1 MTLASLLPVATASGN
16 GVATIFSVPFKI
28 FTANALVVYSIDN
41 DPASATYREETL
53 LTMGTDYSVSGVGL
67 SAGCTVTFVTAPSSG
82 VDLLFTS
89 VTALEQAT
97 AYSGSAFPASA
108 HENALDKAMRI
119 NQEQQLHIKRSLR
132 FPLQDGDDVSPQLPP
147 RGVRASKMFGFDAD
161 GDILMLDN
169 IDPETVAA
177 FKDRIADLEAIA
189 PEIEADAAAADASR
203 IAAQAAQAAAASARD
218 VTLAVKPA
226 LESNI
231 SALETGLMSLAMK
244 QAVQAG
250 DADRSILMNGW
261 LDPLTDAGQV
271 ALTGMEF
278 QSGDTGYIQHS
289 PGGTNLAVPLNLA
302 GAVGSGVSAGA
313 GVVKL
318 AATGSGNVL
327 TALTAAML
335 SNVGM
340 ADWATYFANLVSGTP
355 DDNGPYFNAANV
367 GFVIDLGVARTI
379 TGAGMYGYPAGTDTG
394 AVCTWAYADAAT
406 GPWTSVATDA
416 TYGKTG
422 WTDKMWTAAGAHRF
436 WRCLSNAGTSNSLR
450 LSEIRLYE
458 RAAYPVNDFAAF
470 SLPTLDATYWTALKA
485 ATGNATTPDGC
496 AVYAAVSFNG
506 KHYLVWTGTT
516 WRGLTYEDNGVWRY
530 FVPGVGWVNASA
542 NDKFT
547 AFKEALVAHAQNKWP
562 LVPQYAQWTT
572 DICAGGTAASGT
584 AYSPAANAAN
594 AFDNNTATRWE
605 TAFRVNTDWLH
616 YTLPKAKRAWK
627 ATMLCDSGTYGPI
640 NVVIYGSND
649 GGATKTTLLTLSG
662 LTWESGEK
670 KEWVIPKAV
679 RGDYTTYG
687 FSMQYSVD
695 NRNIIVNEVEFYE
708 EIQSSEADGE
718 TQICV
723 GGTASASLGT
733 AANAFDNDEATFWR
747 TSSTTNGWLRYDWS
761 VGRRVWRYRF
771 KTYPNSAKCPK
782 NWTFEG
788 SNDGTTWTV
797 LDTRTGVTDYGE
809 TVVWRPYYEIPEA
822 KRGVYKMYRLNVSE
836 CVNASHDP
844 ALTELE
850 MNESTV
856 FLSATALVGLTQEQW
871 ASQAGFV
878 PGTTKTV
885 DVMAAL
891 TTSDTAFTPELNA
904 LGFTVD
910 RTTGVGTAE
919 FSAFEA
925 VDPDIGRAVFVMQA
939 VDSITLDTDV
949 KAWMKRGTGAY
960 AQVPLVQDSAYD
972 ATRVL
977 VRGELDMSATPGT
990 GTMFK
995 LTTHNN
1001 KAVRIFQAANYFKSK
1016 A

>member
-1 MTLASLLPVATASGN
+1 MTIASTLSSARYAGN
-16 GVATIFSVPFKI
+16 GETREFPLPFRFLAPADVAVVLRAADGIERVLAEGAQYEITGAGLPQGGTCRLNTPPAAGEVLSLTRAPRLVQETDYQENDAFPAETHEAALDQLTMICQALDEKI
-28 FTANALVVYSIDN
+28 ARAPLVKVSAAARGLSLGDPAPGRALVWGADGLALEPGPESGDIALAQGYAAQAETARTGAETARTGAETARAGAEAAAAQSQ
-41 DPASATYREETL
+41 ASAT
-53 LTMGTDYSVSGVGL
+53 
-67 SAGCTVTFVTAPSSG
+67 
-82 VDLLFTS
+82 
-89 VTALEQAT
+89 
-97 AYSGSAFPASA
+97 
-108 HENALDKAMRI
+108 
-119 NQEQQLHIKRSLR
+119 
-132 FPLQDGDDVSPQLPP
+132 
-147 RGVRASKMFGFDAD
+147 
-161 GDILMLDN
+161 
-169 IDPETVAA
+169 
-177 FKDRIADLEAIA
+177 
-189 PEIEADAAAADASR
+189 
-203 IAAQAAQAAAASARD
+203 AAQNTADSLTGL
-218 VTLAVKPA
+218 VNTKLVP

-231 SALETGLMSLAMK
+231 STLETGLMSLAMK

-250 DADRSILMNGW
+250 DTDRSILMNGW

-278 QSGDTGYIQHS
+278 QSGDTGYLQPT

-302 GAVGSGVSAGA
+302 GAVGSGVAAGA

-318 AATGSGNVL
+318 AVTGSGNVL

-340 ADWATYFANLVSGTP
+340 TDWTTYFANLVSGTP
-355 DDNGPYFNAANV
+355 DDNGPYFNAADV

-379 TGAGMYGYPAGTDTG
+379 TGAGMYGYPAGAGTG
-394 AVCTWAYADAAT
+394 AVCTWAYADAST

-422 WTDKMWTAAGAHRF
+422 WTDKMWAAAGAHRF

-450 LSEIRLYE
+450 LSEVRLYE
-458 RAAYPVNDFAAF
+458 RADYPVNDFAIF

-506 KHYLVWTGTT
+506 GKHYLVWTGTT
-516 WRGLTYEDNGVWRY
+516 WRGLTYENNGVWQY
-530 FVPGVGWVNASA
+530 FVPSVGWANASA

-572 DICAGGTAASGT
+572 DICAGGTA
-584 AYSPAANAAN
+584 
-594 AFDNNTATRWE
+594 
-605 TAFRVNTDWLH
+605 
-616 YTLPKAKRAWK
+616 
-627 ATMLCDSGTYGPI
+627 
-640 NVVIYGSND
+640 
-649 GGATKTTLLTLSG
+649 
-662 LTWESGEK
+662 
-670 KEWVIPKAV
+670 
-679 RGDYTTYG
+679 
-687 FSMQYSVD
+687 
-695 NRNIIVNEVEFYE
+695 
-708 EIQSSEADGE
+708 
-718 TQICV
+718 
-723 GGTASASLGT
+723 SASLGT
-733 AANAFDNDEATFWR
+733 AANAFDNDEATFWS
-747 TSSTTNGWLRYDWS
+747 TSSTTNGWLRYDWPT
-761 VGRRVWRYRF
+761 GRRIWRYRF

-919 FSAFEA
+919 FSAFTS

-939 VDSITLDTDV
+939 VDDITLDTDL
-949 KAWMKRGTGAY
+949 KAWMRRGTEAY

-1001 KAVRIFQAANYFKSK
+1001 KAVKVFQAANYFKSK
-1016 A
+1016 

>member
-1 MTLASLLPVATASGN
+1 MTIASTLSSARYAGN
-16 GVATIFSVPFKI
+16 GETREFPLPFRFLAPADVAVVLRAADGNERVLAEGAQYEITGAGLPQGGTCRLATPPATGEVLSLTRAPR
-28 FTANALVVYSIDN
+28 LVQ
-41 DPASATYREETL
+41 E
-53 LTMGTDYSVSGVGL
+53 TDYQEN
-67 SAGCTVTFVTAPSSG
+67 
-82 VDLLFTS
+82 D
-89 VTALEQAT
+89 
-97 AYSGSAFPASA
+97 AFPAET
-108 HENALDKAMRI
+108 HEAALD
-119 NQEQQLHIKRSLR
+119 QLTMICQALDEKIARAPLVKVSAAARGLSL
-132 FPLQDGDDVSPQLPP
+132 GDPAP
-147 RGVRASKMFGFDAD
+147 GRALVWGAD
-161 GDILMLDN
+161 GLALEPG
-169 IDPETVAA
+169 PEAGE
-177 FKDRIADLEAIA
+177 IALAQGY
-189 PEIEADAAAADASR
+189 
-203 IAAQAAQAAAASARD
+203 AAQAAQSVTRAETARDASQAARQGAEAARDEAAALAASLEPASIARKAD
-218 VTLAVKPA
+218 
-226 LESNI
+226 I
-231 SALETGLMSLAMK
+231 SAVETGLMSLAMK

-250 DADRSILMNGW
+250 DTDRSILMNGW

-278 QSGDTGYIQHS
+278 QSGDTGFIQPS

-302 GAVGSGVSAGA
+302 GAVGSGVAAGA
-313 GVVKL
+313 GAVKL
-318 AATGSGNVL
+318 AATGSGNAL
-327 TALTAAML
+327 TTLTAAML

-340 ADWATYFANLVSGTP
+340 TDWTTYFTNLVSGTL

-379 TGAGMYGYPAGTDTG
+379 TGAGMYGVAAGAGTG

-422 WTDKMWTAAGAHRF
+422 WTDKMWTAVGAHRF

-458 RAAYPVNDFAAF
+458 RAAYPVNDFAVF

-516 WRGLTYEDNGVWRY
+516 WRGLTYENNGVWQY
-530 FVPGVGWVNASA
+530 FVPGVGWANASA

-562 LVPQYAQWTT
+562 LAPQYAQWTT

-584 AYSPAANAAN
+584 AYSPAANA
-594 AFDNNTATRWE
+594 FDNNTATRWE
-605 TAFRVNTDWLH
+605 TASNVNTDWLH

-627 ATMLCDSGTYGPI
+627 ATMRCDSGTYGPT

-662 LTWESGEK
+662 LTWANGEK

-695 NRNIIVNEVEFYE
+695 NRNIIVHEAEFYE
-708 EIQSSEADGE
+708 EIQSSEAEGE

-747 TSSTTNGWLRYDWS
+747 TSSTTNGWLRYDWPT
-761 VGRRVWRYRF
+761 GRRIWRYRF

-822 KRGVYKMYRLNVSE
+822 NRGVYKMYRLNVSE

-919 FSAFEA
+919 FSSFEA

-939 VDSITLDTDV
+939 VDTITLDTDV
-949 KAWMKRGTGAY
+949 KAWMRRGVGAY

-990 GTMFK
+990 AAQLK

-1001 KAVRIFQAANYFKSK
+1001 KAVKVFQAANYFKSK
-1016 A
+1016 